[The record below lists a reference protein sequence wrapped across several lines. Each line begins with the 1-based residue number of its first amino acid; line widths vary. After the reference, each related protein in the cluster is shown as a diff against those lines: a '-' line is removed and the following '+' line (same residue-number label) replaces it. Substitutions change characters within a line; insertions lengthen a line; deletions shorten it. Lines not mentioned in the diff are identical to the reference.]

1 MQKTRVISLDDLL
14 RVAIVGQ
21 EREIIDLRQKDL
33 EMYVTATE
41 YTLPTLRAYTDFFE
55 EALIQLW
62 EGRSIDAVRDIGSDE
77 KGGLEFKIG
86 NIQFCMKK
94 PAASPSYA
102 EMCRGLL
109 RYLTHMLEEWGAEK
123 RVEGV
128 LEIDDRLYL
137 SVNDVYREFKRA
149 EIFFRGEKKPEVK
162 YNKPDYDVFD
172 VEKLLFSLEEFG
184 KVTVETARK
193 YRIAKEQIKL
203 IETEVVERVRDEIKA
218 QMEYDKHNIP
228 DTTVVDGFI
237 IGRFLVWDMMSPRD
251 VTQYKGVYEGI
262 KEYVTEG
269 EQVALSTGQ
278 RHGIFRVRDGIVY
291 AEITRIAKK
300 FMDSMRDP
308 ELNGRTLQHRIQVLP
323 KPRYDGVVV
332 AT

>member
-1 MQKTRVISLDDLL
+1 MRRTRVISLDDLL

-21 EREIIDLRQKDL
+21 EREIADLRQQDL
-33 EMYVTATE
+33 ELYATATE
-41 YTLPTLRAYTDFFE
+41 YTIPTLRPYADFFE

-62 EGRSIDAVRDIGSDE
+62 EGRSLDAARDLHPDG

-94 PAASPSYA
+94 PVASPSYA
-102 EMCRGLL
+102 GMCRGLL
-109 RYLTHMLEEWGAEK
+109 NYLAHMLEEWGAGK
-123 RVEGV
+123 KIEGV
-128 LEIDDRLYL
+128 LEIDDKLYL
-137 SVNDVYREFKRA
+137 SVQDVYREFKRA

-172 VEKLLFSLEEFG
+172 VEKLLFSLDEFG
-184 KVTVETARK
+184 KVTAETARK

-203 IETEVVERVRDEIKA
+203 IETEIVEKVRDEIKA
-218 QMEYDKHNIP
+218 QMEYDKHNLP

-237 IGRFLVWDMMSPRD
+237 IGRFLVLDMMSPRD
-251 VTQYKGVYEGI
+251 TTQYKGVYEGI
-262 KEYVTEG
+262 KDYVAEG
-269 EQVALSTGQ
+269 EQAALSTGQ
-278 RHGIFRVRDGIVY
+278 GHGIFRVRDGVVY
-291 AEITRIAKK
+291 AEIAGIAKK

-323 KPRYDGVVV
+323 KPKYDGVAVV
-332 AT
+332 